1 MRGKIIIAFAVIAAA
16 LLGVVLVHSQPVTT
30 TVTNTTTIISPQLQS
45 SDTYAAKF
53 ICGVQKDQGP
63 SALYDTQPG
72 SYSTKINVHNN
83 SGAAINFRKK
93 VIWLLKP
100 GPAGIAYN
108 EQPTSPQ
115 AKKFDALKPDDALE
129 VVCRDLD
136 SMLGI
141 STTAQPPAYAEG
153 FVIFEVY
160 YQSGQLKPPAD
171 PLDVEGIYT
180 YRGFTPVTT
189 IPGQCC
195 GASIDVV
202 TYHAKSNSHVLN

>member
-30 TVTNTTTIISPQLQS
+30 TITNTTTIISLPLQS

-53 ICGVQKDQGP
+53 ICGVQRDLGP
-63 SALYDTQPG
+63 YALYDAQPG
-72 SYSTKINVHNN
+72 SYSTKINVHDD
-83 SGAAINFRKK
+83 SGDVINFRKK

-100 GPAGIAYN
+100 NAAGVPVYN

-115 AKKFDALKPDDALE
+115 AKKFDTLKPDDALE
-129 VVCRDLD
+129 VVCRDLY

-141 STTAQPPAYAEG
+141 PIAQPPAYAEG

-160 YQSGQLKPPAD
+160 YPPGSPKPPPD

-180 YRGFTPVTT
+180 YRGLSLAST
-189 IPGQCC
+189 IPPQCC
-195 GASIDVV
+195 GASINVV
-202 TYHAKSNSHVLN
+202 TYKPKSNSHILN